1 MCWWIRIRRE
11 TEIWQHLS
19 PADSKVEVFLEEM
32 CDSNNP
38 PAPLPSLK
46 AQVSQ
51 KMASVSS
58 LTGRAAGA
66 APLPP
71 FSVWSQRLR
80 AQGLNLIWITFQIF
94 HQGICEAFYAL
105 AALAK
110 LSESLLVA

>member
-1 MCWWIRIRRE
+1 MWWWIRIRRE
-11 TEIWQHLS
+11 QKSGNTS
-19 PADSKVEVFLEEM
+19 PANSKVEVFLEEM

-38 PAPLPSLK
+38 PALLPSLK
-46 AQVSQ
+46 VQVSQ
-51 KMASVSS
+51 KVASVSS

-94 HQGICEAFYAL
+94 HQGICEVFYAL

-110 LSESLLVA
+110 LSVLLLVA